1 MLRQVWSQLEEL
13 RTQVV
18 ELRTEI
24 SELEATVAEL
34 AARVQRLGTIDV
46 PWPISL
52 LVLPA
57 ATVLA
62 VLRQVQVLAGVAP
75 STPHSAN
82 CAATGSDR
90 LAKPD

>member
-34 AARVQRLGTIDV
+34 AVRVQRLGSIDV

-52 LVLPA
+52 LVMPA

-62 VLRQVQVLAGVAP
+62 VLRQVQVLAGIAP
-75 STPHSAN
+75 AASN
-82 CAATGSDR
+82 CPNGAATASDR
-90 LAKPD
+90 LTKQD